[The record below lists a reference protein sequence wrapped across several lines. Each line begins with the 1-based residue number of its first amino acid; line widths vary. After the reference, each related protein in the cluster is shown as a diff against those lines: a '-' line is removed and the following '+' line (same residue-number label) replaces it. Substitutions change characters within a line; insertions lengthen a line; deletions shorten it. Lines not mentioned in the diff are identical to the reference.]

1 MPSAQG
7 FFKKPY
13 LPFFL
18 ALFISHGCS
27 RKITPYDSGP
37 AASQKEIKE
46 TFQPIL
52 DFMNYK
58 PGMSFADV
66 GAGSGSVTVSMSTLM
81 DNSIVYIQDI
91 DSLILNQKNL
101 SKLIAH
107 YSKQH
112 GRNLRD
118 KIKFQKV
125 IGTSCQTNLPNSTFD
140 LIYSNGT
147 VHSFSSLDS
156 MATDLRKKLKPS
168 GLLFFRDSFKTAKEN
183 YCIKCKKQLI
193 STDEFL
199 TIMKKYG
206 FKLEKQ
212 LPDMKGYPIF
222 GFSMAN

>member
-1 MPSAQG
+1 MPHRQD

-13 LPFFL
+13 LLFS
-18 ALFISHGCS
+18 AIFISHACS
-27 RKITPYDSGP
+27 HKITPYDSGP
-37 AASQKEIKE
+37 AARQKEIKE

-91 DSLILNQKNL
+91 DSLILNQKNIN
-101 SKLIAH
+101 KLIAY

-118 KIKFQKV
+118 KITFQKV
-125 IGTSCQTNLPNSTFD
+125 IGTATQTNLPNFTFD

-156 MATDLRKKLKPS
+156 IAIDLRKKLKPS
-168 GLLFFRDSFKTAKEN
+168 GLLFFRDSFKTVKEN
-183 YCIKCKKQLI
+183 YCIKCKKRLL
-193 STDEFL
+193 STDDFL
-199 TIMKKYG
+199 AIMKKYG

-212 LPDMKGYPIF
+212 LPDIRGYPIF
-222 GFSMAN
+222 GFSLAN